1 MGAKVSSRQGL
12 SKETLEFLV
21 RNTNFSQDMIKVIPS
36 STSKLINNLITTL
49 AAILTILQ
57 EWYTGF
63 RHDCPSGELTPDK
76 FIAMYSQ
83 VVRPHV
89 FLTIALITHNWL

>member
-1 MGAKVSSRQGL
+1 MSSRQGL
-12 SKETLEFLV
+12 SKETLDFLV
-21 RNTNFSQDMIKVIPS
+21 RNTNFSQDMIKVIPY
-36 STSKLINNLITTL
+36 STSITKLINNLIT
-49 AAILTILQ
+49 ILVAVLNNIQ

-83 VVRPHV
+83 VTARLPH
-89 FLTIALITHNWL
+89 H